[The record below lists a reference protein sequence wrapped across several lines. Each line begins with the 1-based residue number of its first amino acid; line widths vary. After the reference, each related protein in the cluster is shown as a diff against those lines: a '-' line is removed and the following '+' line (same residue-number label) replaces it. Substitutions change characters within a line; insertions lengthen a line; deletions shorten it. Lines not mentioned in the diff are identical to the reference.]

1 MNATD
6 MKPRIALIH
15 ALTMSFG
22 PVADAF
28 ARLWPQPQI
37 QNILDDSLSVDR
49 ERAGALT
56 SEFYERIKALA
67 DYALRCGADAIL
79 YTCSAFGP
87 AIEAVAREASVPV
100 LKPNEAMFDQALK
113 TGGRVGMIATF
124 QPSIAGMEAEFRA
137 QAGNRPATIASLCVP
152 DAMAALRRGD
162 AAAHHALL
170 VQAAREGAQ
179 EFDVL
184 MLAQFSMAPAREAVQ
199 AAVHCPVL
207 TSPDSAVARLK
218 QILSSRA

>member
-1 MNATD
+1 
-6 MKPRIALIH
+6 MKTRIALIH

-28 ARLWPQPQI
+28 GKLWPEAQI
-37 QNILDDSLSVDR
+37 QNLLDDSLSVDR

-56 SEFYERIKALA
+56 PELSARIKALA

-87 AIEAVAREASVPV
+87 AIEALAREAAVPV
-100 LKPNEAMFDQALK
+100 LKPNEAMFDEALK
-113 TGGRVGMIATF
+113 RGQRIGMLATF

-137 QAGNRPATIASLCVP
+137 QAGKSAATITSLCVP

-170 VQAAREGAQ
+170 ARAARDGAK

-199 AAVHCPVL
+199 AAVRCPVL
-207 TSPDSAVARLK
+207 TSPESAVAKLK
-218 QILSSRA
+218 QLIGGKN